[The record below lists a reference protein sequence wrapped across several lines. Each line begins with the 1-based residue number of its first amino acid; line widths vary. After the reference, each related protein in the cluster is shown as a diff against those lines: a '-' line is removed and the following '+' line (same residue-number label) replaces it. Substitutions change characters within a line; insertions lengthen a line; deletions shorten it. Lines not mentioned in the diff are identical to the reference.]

1 MQNVNNMIIRTLDSV
16 TNYLTSGRKDVREK
30 YQRELP
36 LRSKWL
42 LAAVIIYDCFFHH
55 GRIAQSK

>member
-1 MQNVNNMIIRTLDSV
+1 MITRTLDSV

-36 LRSKWL
+36 LRSKLL
-42 LAAVIIYDCFFHH
+42 LAAELIYDCFFHH
-55 GRIAQSK
+55 DGISNSK